1 MNHRAINS
9 GKNEVSKRYFT
20 IAQSKEEN
28 TRTLEAR
35 RFLIENC
42 YCCSPYK
49 PFNVSANAR
58 NMNQE
63 FEQCDDIRD
72 GITVEQSLLH
82 QKYCKYAFSFRCAI
96 SLYRFR
102 MKASSRR
109 TFVKYYFSLSSSC
122 ILPFDGLYFLKF
134 FSCHF
139 HVLYHLIVL
148 TSSSSCFVIVMFCTI
163 WWS

>member
-9 GKNEVSKRYFT
+9 GKNEVSKRYLT
-20 IAQSKEEN
+20 TAQSKEEN
-28 TRTLEAR
+28 TRALERR

-49 PFNVSANAR
+49 PFNVSANVR

-63 FEQCDDIRD
+63 FAQCDDIRD

-109 TFVKYYFSLSSSC
+109 TSVKYYFSLSSSC
-122 ILPFDGLYFLKF
+122 IVPFDGLYFF
-134 FSCHF
+134 CHL

-148 TSSSSCFVIVMFCTI
+148 TSSSSCFVIFMFCTI
-163 WWS
+163 GWS

>member
-9 GKNEVSKRYFT
+9 GKNEVSKRYLT
-20 IAQSKEEN
+20 TAQSKEEN
-28 TRTLEAR
+28 TRALEER

-49 PFNVSANAR
+49 PFNVSANVR

-63 FEQCDDIRD
+63 FAQCDD
-72 GITVEQSLLH
+72 ITVEQSLLH

-96 SLYRFR
+96 SLCRFR

-109 TFVKYYFSLSSSC
+109 TFVKYYF
-122 ILPFDGLYFLKF
+122 F
-134 FSCHF
+134 CHL
-139 HVLYHLIVL
+139 HVLCHLMIL
-148 TSSSSCFVIVMFCTI
+148 TSSSFLVIFMFCTI
-163 WWS
+163 WWYKFCFQVLFSSLRCICPQST

>member
-9 GKNEVSKRYFT
+9 GKNEVTKRYLT
-20 IAQSKEEN
+20 TAQSKEEN
-28 TRTLEAR
+28 TRALEER
-35 RFLIENC
+35 QFLIENC

-49 PFNVSANAR
+49 PFNVSANVR

-63 FEQCDDIRD
+63 FAQCDD
-72 GITVEQSLLH
+72 ITVEQSLLH

-109 TFVKYYFSLSSSC
+109 TFVKYYF
-122 ILPFDGLYFLKF
+122 F
-134 FSCHF
+134 
-139 HVLYHLIVL
+139 
-148 TSSSSCFVIVMFCTI
+148 FVIFMYCAI
-163 WWS
+163 